1 MLRAQLG
8 RKIKCDANLSGKHIA
23 AVISVKEQLLKLNR
37 GLLFFVLLT
46 IVLYYGRPL
55 LIPFMLAVL
64 LAMLMT
70 PLCRRLD
77 DRGWHRALSAAACV
91 LIILVFFIVSIGI
104 LGAQFTSFIKDIS
117 LIEQRTSQ
125 LFGSLQ
131 EFIAN
136 RYNIPVEKQS
146 EFIDSQ
152 SSGNLLQPN
161 LKKIFS
167 VSLQT
172 FTGLIFTIILMFL
185 FLYHK
190 ERYRNFFLR
199 YAPGITKE
207 EKMSVLQSISL
218 VSQHY
223 LVGRAFSIVGLFV
236 LYAIALLIIGI
247 NNALLL
253 AGVSALFNIVPVI
266 GPVVAAL
273 FPFLVALVTEPGY
286 QPAIWVLISF
296 CLFQVLDNY
305 YLTPHFLGGEVNL
318 SALATIVIMVCG
330 GFIWGIAGM
339 ILFIP
344 MLSIA
349 KIIFDHVPGLQH
361 YGILIGNPNTRPS
374 KTMGQWFRKLF
385 SRSKKQKV

>member
-1 MLRAQLG
+1 MR
-8 RKIKCDANLSGKHIA
+8 
-23 AVISVKEQLLKLNR
+23 EQLLKINR
-37 GLLFFVLLT
+37 TLLFFVLLT
-46 IVLYYGRPL
+46 IVLYYGRQL
-55 LIPFMLAVL
+55 LVPFTLAVL
-64 LAMLMT
+64 LAMLMA

-77 DRGWHRALSAAACV
+77 NQGWHRAVSAGVCVFIV
-91 LIILVFFIVSIGI
+91 LIFFLLAIGI
-104 LGAQFTSFIKDIS
+104 FAAQVTSFIKDIS
-117 LIEQRTSQ
+117 LIEQRTSE
-125 LFGSLQ
+125 LFARLQ
-131 EFIAN
+131 DFIAN
-136 RYNIPVEKQS
+136 RFGIPVEQQS
-146 EFIDSQ
+146 ALIENQDG
-152 SSGNLLQPN
+152 GNMLQPY
-161 LKKIFS
+161 LKKFFS
-167 VSLQT
+167 VSLQS
-172 FTGLIFTIILMFL
+172 FAGLVFTIILTFL

-199 YAPGITKE
+199 YAPGSTNE
-207 EKMSVLQSISL
+207 EKGTILQSISL

-223 LVGRAFSIVGLFV
+223 LVGRAFSIVGLFI

-266 GPVVAAL
+266 GPIVAAV

-305 YLTPHFLGGEVNL
+305 YLTPHYLGGEVNL
-318 SALATIVIMVCG
+318 SAVATIVIMVCG

-344 MLSIA
+344 LFSIA

-361 YGILIGNPNTRPS
+361 YGFLIGNPNARPS
-374 KTMGQWFRKLF
+374 KKVSEWFRKLF
-385 SRSKKQKV
+385 SRTKSRRI

>member
-1 MLRAQLG
+1 MKQ
-8 RKIKCDANLSGKHIA
+8 
-23 AVISVKEQLLKLNR
+23 QLLKINTT
-37 GLLFFVLLT
+37 LLFFVLLT

-55 LIPFMLAVL
+55 LVPFTLAVL
-64 LAMLMT
+64 LAMLMS

-77 DRGWHRALSAAACV
+77 DRGWHRAVSAAVCVFIV
-91 LIILVFFIVSIGI
+91 LIFFLLAIGI
-104 LGAQFTSFIKDIS
+104 LAAQVTSFIKDIS
-117 LIEQRTSQ
+117 MIEQRTSE
-125 LFGSLQ
+125 LLVRLQ
-131 EFIAN
+131 DFIAN
-136 RYNIPVEKQS
+136 RFGIPVEKQS
-146 EFIDSQ
+146 ELIPNQD
-152 SSGNLLQPN
+152 SGNMLQPY
-161 LKKIFS
+161 LKKFFS

-172 FTGLIFTIILMFL
+172 FTGLVFTIILMFL

-190 ERYRNFFLR
+190 ERYRVFFLR
-199 YAPGITKE
+199 YVPGTTDE
-207 EKMSVLQSISL
+207 EKVKVQESISL

-223 LVGRAFSIVGLFV
+223 LVGRAFSIVALFI

-253 AGVSALFNIVPVI
+253 AGVAALFNIVPVI
-266 GPVVAAL
+266 GPIVAAV
-273 FPFLVALVTEPGY
+273 FPFIVALVTEAGY

-305 YLTPHFLGGEVNL
+305 YLTPHYLGAEVNL

-344 MLSIA
+344 LFSIA

-361 YGILIGNPNTRPS
+361 YGFLIGNPGTRPS
-374 KTMGQWFRKLF
+374 KKVGEWFRKLF
-385 SRSKKQKV
+385 SRTRNSKV